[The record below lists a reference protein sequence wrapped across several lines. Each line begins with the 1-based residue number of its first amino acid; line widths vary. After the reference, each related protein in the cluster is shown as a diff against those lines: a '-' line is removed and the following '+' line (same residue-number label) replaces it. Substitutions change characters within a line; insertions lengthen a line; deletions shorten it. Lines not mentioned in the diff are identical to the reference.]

1 MESFTELK
9 PLGMLE
15 YLERHKV
22 FFLLMFQDRV
32 YVSPDVLELI
42 YNQAGLR
49 LTQILVPLPP
59 KCLRL
64 KVHAPKPGYK

>member
-1 MESFTELK
+1 
-9 PLGMLE
+9 
-15 YLERHKV
+15 
-22 FFLLMFQDRV
+22 MFQDRV

-49 LTQILVPLPP
+49 LTQILMPLPP